1 LVTKNLIHMNMNYGG
16 PKSEWMNKIL
26 WVPCLHRCMCM
37 IFKAL
42 TSDPGFVG
50 QLVLWPIAVTVVCF
64 GLFSEQFKHDLF
76 I

>member
-1 LVTKNLIHMNMNYGG
+1 
-16 PKSEWMNKIL
+16 
-26 WVPCLHRCMCM
+26 M